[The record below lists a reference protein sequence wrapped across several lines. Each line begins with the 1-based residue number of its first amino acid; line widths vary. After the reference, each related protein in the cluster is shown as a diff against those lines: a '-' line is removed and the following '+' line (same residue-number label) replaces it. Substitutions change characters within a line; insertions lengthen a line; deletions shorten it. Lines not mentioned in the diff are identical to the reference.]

1 MATKKIKLF
10 VDAHVFDREYQG
22 AQTFI
27 RELYTQLLA
36 NHADLD
42 IYFGACDTANISKI
56 FPGVP
61 KSNILPYK
69 KRMISLLRYLFD
81 IPAYIK
87 KYRFDFAHFQYI
99 APKNSPG
106 CKYVVTLHD
115 VLFNDFRQDFSF
127 LYRISRNLLFGNSI
141 KRAQIKTTVSAYSKQ
156 RICSYYNIPEADVH
170 IIQNGVSDALMQFQ
184 SSNQEAIE
192 VVEQNFGIKN
202 FILYTSRIE
211 PRKNQLLL
219 LKSYLKL
226 ELYKRGI
233 ALIFIGQESIHIPAL
248 TKLINSLSD
257 EQKQLFY
264 WIKQVSQ
271 PNLAA
276 FYRACKLFVYPS
288 KAEGFGIPPLEAAI
302 CGAPVLCSSATA
314 MQDFTFFEHY
324 RFDPADEN
332 DFVQKLSQMIDTAP
346 SNAFI
351 EKVAA
356 QISLQYNWQNS
367 SNKFYNLLQA
377 NYNT

>member
-1 MATKKIKLF
+1 MAAKKIKLF
-10 VDAHVFDREYQG
+10 VDAHVFDKEYQG

-36 NHADLD
+36 NHPDLD

-61 KSNILPYK
+61 KANILPYK
-69 KRMISLLRYLFD
+69 KRRIGLLRYIFD

-87 KYRFDFAHFQYI
+87 KHRFDFAHFQYI
-99 APKNSPG
+99 APKNSQG

-141 KRAQIKTTVSAYSKQ
+141 KRAHIKTTVSAYSKQ
-156 RICSYYNIPEADVH
+156 RICSYYNTPEADVH
-170 IIQNGVSDALMQFQ
+170 IIQNGVNDALMQFQ
-184 SSNQEAIE
+184 SSNQETIE

-233 ALIFIGQESIHIPAL
+233 ALVFIGKESINIPAL
-248 TKLINSLSD
+248 TKLINSLND

-276 FYRACKLFVYPS
+276 FYRACKLFVYLS

-314 MQDFTFFEHY
+314 MQDFTFFEPY

-332 DFVQKLSQMIDTAP
+332 DLEQKLSQMIDTAP
-346 SNAFI
+346 SSAFI

-356 QISLQYNWQNS
+356 QISLQYSWQNS

-377 NYNT
+377 NYNA